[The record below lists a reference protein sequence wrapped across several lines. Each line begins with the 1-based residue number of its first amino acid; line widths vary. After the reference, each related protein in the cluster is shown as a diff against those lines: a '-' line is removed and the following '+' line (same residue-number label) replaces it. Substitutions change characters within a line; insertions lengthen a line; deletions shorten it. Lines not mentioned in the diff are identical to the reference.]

1 MKTAI
6 IFPGQGSQSVGMGYD
21 FYEKYQAS
29 RKVYNELDNFLD
41 RGLKD
46 IIFSGSI
53 SELSQTENS
62 QPAIMA
68 TSIAILE
75 AINMK
80 IYYLILFKR

>member
-53 SELSQTENS
+53 SVKQKIST
-62 QPAIMA
+62 AIMA
-68 TSIAILE
+68 TTLQSWKQI
-75 AINMK
+75 
-80 IYYLILFKR
+80 